1 MRVLSRG
8 KTVEHHFR
16 TAKRENCPD
25 IDLRDYWK
33 EKMTRFISTF
43 VRQCGELCFHGD
55 ERVVTGKCND
65 ECCHNWRIIREMC
78 SLTQT
83 GPNLQ
88 ISEFST
94 STVTYE
100 KGKKKAREKTPEGN
114 KL

>member
-1 MRVLSRG
+1 
-8 KTVEHHFR
+8 
-16 TAKRENCPD
+16 
-25 IDLRDYWK
+25 
-33 EKMTRFISTF
+33 
-43 VRQCGELCFHGD
+43 
-55 ERVVTGKCND
+55 
-65 ECCHNWRIIREMC
+65 MC